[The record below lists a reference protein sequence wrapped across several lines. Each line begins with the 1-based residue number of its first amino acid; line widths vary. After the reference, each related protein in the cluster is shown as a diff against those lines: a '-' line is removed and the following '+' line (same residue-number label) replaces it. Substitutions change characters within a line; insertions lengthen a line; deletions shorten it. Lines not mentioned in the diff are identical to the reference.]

1 MMDENRVSVC
11 KRLVANLR
19 ANLWLFITTREK
31 AKAAVAESQR
41 GCERVKR
48 VVALRGVRRGFHKC
62 RRSAE
67 ESIRDARGCTVEFN
81 P

>member
-1 MMDENRVSVC
+1 MGEKRVSVC
-11 KRLVANLR
+11 RRLVANLR
-19 ANLWLFITTREK
+19 ANLWLFIATRERVK
-31 AKAAVAESQR
+31 TAVAESQR

-48 VVALRGVRRGFHKC
+48 VGALHGVHRGFHKC

-67 ESIRDARGCTVEFN
+67 KSIRDARGCTVELN